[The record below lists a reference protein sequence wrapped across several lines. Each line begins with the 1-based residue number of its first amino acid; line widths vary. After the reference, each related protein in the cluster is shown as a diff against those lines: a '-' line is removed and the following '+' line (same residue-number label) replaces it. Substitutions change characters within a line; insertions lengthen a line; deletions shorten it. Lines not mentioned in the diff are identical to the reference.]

1 MESKKQDPDYSLEKL
16 YNRLLQ
22 KNLELDER
30 LKEAEE
36 DLKKEKERSFLFTQ
50 KIERVNS
57 KLITTSD
64 NFPWSLKKLNK
75 ASFN

>member
-1 MESKKQDPDYSLEKL
+1 MESKKQDPDYSFEKL
-16 YNRLLQ
+16 YNRLVQ

-50 KIERVNS
+50 KIAKVYTR
-57 KLITTSD
+57 LTPDTLLD
-64 NFPWSLKKLNK
+64 PDLLKTLNK
-75 ASFN
+75 TSYN